1 MLAGEAGLGPEWSTR
16 GAFTWPKTA
25 LICRGGYGRRFLVDL
40 VRTIADLRSCVAR
53 WRGSGERVG
62 LVPTMGALHAGHMAL
77 VRAALQECDRVVATI
92 FVNPKQFAANEDLG
106 SYPRREMADLDMLRA
121 AHVDVA
127 FVPAAEEIY
136 PPGFATLVRVS
147 GLTEGLCGAHRAGHF
162 DGVATVVTKLLL
174 QSLPDAAY
182 FGEKDYQQLMVV
194 RRLAHDLDIPVRIE
208 GVATWREP
216 DGLALS
222 SRNAYLTA
230 EERRRAPALARVL
243 RTIATRLARE
253 PAAVAKELEHGR
265 AELEDAGL
273 TVEYLEIRDAETLAP
288 ITRAV
293 TAPAR
298 VFAAVQLG
306 RTRLID
312 NMPITTDG

>member
-1 MLAGEAGLGPEWSTR
+1 MRREAP
-16 GAFTWPKTA
+16 
-25 LICRGGYGRRFLVDL
+25 VDL
-40 VRTIADLRSCVAR
+40 VRTIADLRSCIAR
-53 WRGSGERVG
+53 WRKSGERIG

-77 VRAALQECDRVVATI
+77 VRAARDGCDRVIATI

-106 SYPRREMADLDMLRA
+106 SYPRREAADLDMLRGA
-121 AHVDVA
+121 GVDLA
-127 FVPAAEEIY
+127 FVPAADEIY
-136 PPGFATLVRVS
+136 PPGFATLVQVS

-194 RRLAHDLDIPVRIE
+194 RRLAYDLDIPVRIE
-208 GVATWREP
+208 GVETWREP

-222 SRNAYLTA
+222 SRNIYLSR
-230 EERRRAPALARVL
+230 EERRVAPTLVRVL
-243 RTIATRLARE
+243 RTIAARLARE
-253 PAAVAKELEHGR
+253 PAAVAQTIEHGR
-265 AELEDAGL
+265 TELEAAGL
-273 TVEYLEIRDAETLAP
+273 VVEYLEIRESETLTPVTAE
-288 ITRAV
+288 V

-312 NMPITTDG
+312 NMAVA

>member
-1 MLAGEAGLGPEWSTR
+1 MRTEVP
-16 GAFTWPKTA
+16 
-25 LICRGGYGRRFLVDL
+25 VDL
-40 VRTIADLRSCVAR
+40 VRTIADLRSCVAS
-53 WRGSGERVG
+53 WRKSGERIG

-77 VRAALQECDRVVATI
+77 VRAAREGCDRVVATI

-106 SYPRREMADLDMLRA
+106 SYPRREAADLDMLRA
-121 AHVDVA
+121 GEVDLA
-127 FVPAAEEIY
+127 FVPAADEIY
-136 PPGFATLVRVS
+136 PPGFATLVQVS

-174 QSLPDAAY
+174 QSLPDVAY

-194 RRLAHDLDIPVRIE
+194 RQMARDLDIPVHIA
-208 GVATWREP
+208 GVATWRDP

-222 SRNAYLTA
+222 SRNAYLSP

-243 RTIATRLARE
+243 HAVAALLARE
-253 PAAVAKELEHGR
+253 RAAVARAIEQGR
-265 AELEDAGL
+265 AELEGSGL
-273 TVEYLEIRDAETLAP
+273 AVEYLEIRDVETLAP
-288 ITRAV
+288 V
-293 TAPAR
+293 TAEVMASAR

-312 NMPITTDG
+312 NVAITPES

>member
-1 MLAGEAGLGPEWSTR
+1 
-16 GAFTWPKTA
+16 
-25 LICRGGYGRRFLVDL
+25 VDL
-40 VRTIADLRSCVAR
+40 VRTIADLRSCIAR
-53 WRGSGERVG
+53 WRKSGARVG

-77 VRAALQECDRVVATI
+77 VRAARDECDRVVATI

-106 SYPRREMADLDMLRA
+106 SYPRREAADLDMLRRA
-121 AHVDVA
+121 PVDVA
-127 FVPAAEEIY
+127 FVPTADEIY
-136 PPGFATLVRVS
+136 PPGFATLVQVS

-174 QSLPDAAY
+174 QSLPDIAY

-194 RRLAHDLDIPVRIE
+194 RRLARDLDIPVRIE

-222 SRNAYLTA
+222 SRNVYLSP
-230 EERRRAPALARVL
+230 EERRIAPALARVL
-243 RTIATRLARE
+243 RRI
-253 PAAVAKELEHGR
+253 AVAVAQQPDAVASELAQGA
-265 AELEDAGL
+265 AELREAGFA
-273 TVEYLEIRDAETLAP
+273 VEYLEIRESETLAP
-288 ITRAV
+288 VTRAV

-298 VFAAVQLG
+298 VLAAVQLG

-312 NMPITTDG
+312 NMPVA